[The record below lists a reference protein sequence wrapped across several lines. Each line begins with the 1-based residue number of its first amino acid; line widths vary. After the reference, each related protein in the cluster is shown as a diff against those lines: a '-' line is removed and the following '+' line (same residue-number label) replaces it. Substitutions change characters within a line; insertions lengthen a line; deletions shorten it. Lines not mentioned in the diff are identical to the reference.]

1 MSTSRDSPLS
11 SMSDIIAMLQ
21 DNAGF
26 QRFLK
31 DRKDDE
37 DRQRD
42 IDEMLNDLSMAMFE
56 YNREFYE
63 QEARILDDQ
72 YGDDEDEH
80 QVKPGIGDTVKNVLS
95 EAIKYVGQRL
105 AGLFGRS

>member
-1 MSTSRDSPLS
+1 MSASLNSPS
-11 SMSDIIAMLQ
+11 PSMSDIIAMLQ
-21 DNAGF
+21 DNADF
-26 QRFLK
+26 QKFLK

-42 IDEMLNDLSMAMFE
+42 IDEMLNDLGMAMFE

-63 QEARILDDQ
+63 QEARIFDDQ
-72 YGDDEDEH
+72 DGDDEDEH
-80 QVKPGIGDTVKNVLS
+80 QVKPGIGETVKNFLS